1 MGTSQTPFLREILED
16 ELQQNEDE
24 MNSQQIQEQEIM
36 ECGKQPQKT
45 VKGGSWD
52 EGKVACQGSSQS
64 R

>member
-24 MNSQQIQEQEIM
+24 MNFQQIQEQEIM
-36 ECGKQPQKT
+36 GYGKQPKKT
-45 VKGGSWD
+45 VKGGSWH
-52 EGKVACQGSSQS
+52 EGKVACHGSSQS